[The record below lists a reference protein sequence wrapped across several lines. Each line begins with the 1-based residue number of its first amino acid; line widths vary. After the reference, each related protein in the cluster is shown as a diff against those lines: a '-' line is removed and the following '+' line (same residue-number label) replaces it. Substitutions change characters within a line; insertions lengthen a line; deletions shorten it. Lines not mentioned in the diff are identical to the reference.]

1 LNEIG
6 EEAFIQEIKNKM
18 QDEMNFKSIADTKET
33 MVRKQIFLNEEQ
45 FQKLIGAHR
54 IFVNG

>member
-1 LNEIG
+1 MNEIG
-6 EEAFIQEIKNKM
+6 EEAYIQEI
-18 QDEMNFKSIADTKET
+18 QDKIQIDLNLKSIADTKET